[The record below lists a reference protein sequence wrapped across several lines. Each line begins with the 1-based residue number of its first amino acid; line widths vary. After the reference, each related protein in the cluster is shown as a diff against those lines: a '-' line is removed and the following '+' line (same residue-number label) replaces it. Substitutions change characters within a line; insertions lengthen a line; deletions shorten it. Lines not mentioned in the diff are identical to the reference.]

1 MTHIWLAIDIPK
13 GAPEGTAT
21 LFALA
26 EAVKDVLTLFDAEEK
41 GGGSINRT
49 TRCAGKSVR
58 YRMWVE

>member
-1 MTHIWLAIDIPK
+1 MTRVWLAIDIPK

-26 EAVKDVLTLFDAEEK
+26 EAVKDVLMLFTEAE
-41 GGGSINRT
+41 GGPINRT